1 MALPRRFGR
10 NVASNYATTACSLV
24 VAVVTTPLLA
34 RALGPVQ
41 YGVWV
46 LAASFVLYLELLEF
60 GFSAATSNY
69 VAGHESDGRR
79 DLLARTLTTSMYVL
93 TLPGL
98 VALGVGLAIAGL
110 FPIIFELGPAVR
122 PAAQLLVVI
131 LAVDLA
137 VSVPGDTFGAALI
150 GLQRYDLTNITL
162 IAVTVTQAIA
172 WAVVLSFGGGLVA
185 LGVVTA
191 VISLAGQAAR
201 FILVRR
207 LVPELSL
214 RPANFDRSLVR
225 PFAGLSAWFALRDI
239 ALVVRS
245 RIDTVVV
252 GLLLGVA
259 SAGIYGVGQKLAL
272 IIERLSHPV
281 VKTFFPHS
289 AELTARNDTEGLR
302 AAVLIGT
309 RLSLGIGGPLCLV
322 LGLLAGPLLDVWV
335 GPAFSDA
342 RLVVVYLASAA
353 AVKIVTYTGVV
364 TLGGMGEARRPSLV
378 ASGEAALNLVLSV
391 VLGTRMGLSGVAL
404 ATLLA
409 SLIAEFLIMLPL
421 ICRRLGIPLAVF
433 VAGLV
438 KAHLPPV
445 VAAIA
450 VASLVGAGNQ
460 NGLVPIML
468 AAFAIGGT
476 YLVVFTISGI
486 QPTERAVL
494 RSALSGLRRPANEIT
509 HTDAGL
515 TPKGGDAEPDD

>member
-10 NVASNYATTACSLV
+10 NVASSYAATACSLV

-34 RALGPVQ
+34 RALGPAQ
-41 YGVWV
+41 YGIWV
-46 LAASFVLYLELLEF
+46 LVASFVLYLELLEF

-69 VAGHESDGRR
+69 VARHEVGGRR
-79 DLLARTLTTSMYVL
+79 DLLARTLTTSMYL
-93 TLPGL
+93 LSLPGL

-110 FPIIFELGPAVR
+110 FPTIFDLDPVVR
-122 PAAQLLVVI
+122 PAAQLLIVV
-131 LAVDLA
+131 LALDLA
-137 VSVPGDTFGAALI
+137 ISVPGDTFGAALI
-150 GLQRYDLTNITL
+150 GLQRYDLINATL
-162 IAVTVTQAIA
+162 IAVRVGQAVA
-172 WAVVLSFGGGLVA
+172 WAITLAFGGGLVA

-191 VISLAGQAAR
+191 VISLAGQVAR
-201 FILVRR
+201 LLIVRH

-214 RPANFDRSLVR
+214 RISDFDRSLVR
-225 PFAGLSAWFALRDI
+225 PFAGLSVWFALRDI

-272 IIERLSHPV
+272 IVERLSYPV
-281 VKTFFPHS
+281 VTTFFPYS
-289 AELTARNDTEGLR
+289 AELTARDDIEGLR
-302 AAVLIGT
+302 SAVLIGS

-335 GPAFSDA
+335 GPEFSDA
-342 RLVVVYLASAA
+342 RLVVVYLAGAA
-353 AVKIVTYTGVV
+353 AIKIVTYTGVV
-364 TLGGMGEARRPSLV
+364 ALGGMGEARGPSLV

-391 VLGTRMGLSGVAL
+391 VLGTRLGLSGVAL

-409 SLIAEFLIMLPL
+409 SVIAEFLVMLPL
-421 ICRRLGIPLAVF
+421 ICRRLGIQLAGF

-450 VASLVGAGNQ
+450 VASLVGAGGQ
-460 NGLVPIML
+460 DGPVRLML
-468 AAFAIGGT
+468 AATAIVGV

-494 RSALSGLRRPANEIT
+494 RSALSGLRRPR
-509 HTDAGL
+509 
-515 TPKGGDAEPDD
+515 